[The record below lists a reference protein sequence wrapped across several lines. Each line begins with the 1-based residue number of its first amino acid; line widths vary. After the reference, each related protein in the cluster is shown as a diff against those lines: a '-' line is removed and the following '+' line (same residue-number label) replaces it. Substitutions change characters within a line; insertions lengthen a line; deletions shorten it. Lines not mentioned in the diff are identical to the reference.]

1 VQEYEFE
8 LQVGDTLQ
16 LDEYTVTIVDIDGD
30 EISVRID
37 SEDDLAQL
45 KDEDG
50 VVLSDH

>member
-1 VQEYEFE
+1 MEEYEFE
-8 LQVGDTLQ
+8 LQVGDTLR
-16 LDEYTVTIVDIDGD
+16 LAEYTVTVVDIDGD

-37 SEDDLAQL
+37 SEDDLVEL